1 MFEIEISLP
10 EERIIFETLN
20 DGHQVLKSPISL
32 PTDINEWFSGTIIT
46 PFSNENIEQDFINQF
61 INDFTAPTC

>member
-20 DGHQVLKSPISL
+20 DGQQILKSPISL
-32 PTDINEWFSGTIIT
+32 PSDINEWFSGTIIT
-46 PFSNENIEQDFINQF
+46 PFSNENIEQDFIDQF
-61 INDFTAPTC
+61 MNEFIAAIC